1 MFLIFNILQHELGIA
16 VEGHHSESLMKSES
30 NSPWVLLGKTSV
42 VAIVSE
48 VMWSSYRHLYVLVL

>member
-30 NSPWVLLGKTSV
+30 NSPWVLGKTSV
-42 VAIVSE
+42 VAIVS
-48 VMWSSYRHLYVLVL
+48 SCDHLTGIFMS

>member
-48 VMWSSYRHLYVLVL
+48 VM